1 MVEKVKF
8 ITLGCKVNQYETQA
22 LQEKFLKYGFKI
34 ADKDP
39 YLYVINTCAVT
50 SKAYI
55 KSKEAVLKV
64 RKENP
69 QAKIAVVGC
78 MVKDGWEELKKM
90 NVDFIL
96 PPQEKHLLPEK
107 ILGIKSEDG
116 GIWSLKIT
124 HFFNQR
130 AFVKIQDGCDNF
142 CSFCEIPYFRG
153 RSTSRPKED
162 ILEEIERLSSRH
174 SEIVLCGV
182 NLALYGK
189 ERGENLVSLI
199 KDILKIKTLKRLR
212 LSSLEPAY
220 ISDELL
226 ELFKNEKL
234 CPHLHLPFQ
243 SGDDQILKLMNKK
256 ESVSLYKEVV
266 KKARRINPLI
276 SITCDIMVGFPYEED
291 RHFSNTVKFLE
302 EIRPMRMHI
311 FSFSA
316 RPHTVFEN
324 VRLKENVQKKIKDRY
339 KVLKDLAEKFSYEY
353 KKKFLGKEL
362 YMVTEQR
369 KEDCVCGYTENYIK
383 VYVKENLPLGKIV
396 KVKIKEING
405 SRVYGRIS
413 KG

>member
-8 ITLGCKVNQYETQA
+8 VTLGCKVNQYETQA
-22 LQEKFLKYGFKI
+22 LKEKFLKYGFKI
-34 ADKDP
+34 VDKDP
-39 YLYVINTCAVT
+39 HLYVINTCAVT
-50 SKAYI
+50 SRAYI
-55 KSKEAVLKV
+55 KSKEAILKAQ
-64 RKENP
+64 KENS

-78 MVKDGWEELKKM
+78 MVKDGWEELKRM
-90 NVDFIL
+90 NVDFVL

-107 ILGIKSEDG
+107 ILGKESEDG

-162 ILEEIERLSSRH
+162 ILEEIERLSLRH
-174 SEIVLCGV
+174 PEIVLCGI

-189 ERGENLVSLI
+189 ERGENLISLI

-220 ISDELL
+220 ISNELL

-256 ESVSLYKEVV
+256 ESVSLYKEIV

-291 RHFSNTVKFLE
+291 GHFSNTVKFLE

-324 VRLKENVQKKIKDRY
+324 IKISKEMQMKTKKRYKILKE
-339 KVLKDLAEKFSYEY
+339 LAERFSYEY
-353 KKKFLGKEL
+353 KKKFLGKRL
-362 YMVTEQR
+362 HMVVEE
-369 KEDCVCGYTENYIK
+369 KKKDYVCGYTENYIR
-383 VYVKENLPLGKIV
+383 VYVKEDLPLGEIV
-396 KVKIKEING
+396 KVRIEKIEG
-405 SRVYGRIS
+405 SLVYGKVSR
-413 KG
+413 

>member
-22 LQEKFLKYGFKI
+22 LKEKFLKYGFKI
-34 ADKDP
+34 VDKDP
-39 YLYVINTCAVT
+39 HLYVINTCAVT

-55 KSKEAVLKV
+55 KSKGAILKAQ
-64 RKENP
+64 KENP

-78 MVKDGWEELKKM
+78 MVKDGWEDLKKM

-107 ILGIKSEDG
+107 ILGIKSENG
-116 GIWSLKIT
+116 EIWSLKIT
-124 HFFNQR
+124 HFFNKR

-153 RSTSRPKED
+153 RSTSRPKGD
-162 ILEEIERLSSRH
+162 ILEEIERLSLKH
-174 SEIVLCGV
+174 PEIVLCGI

-189 ERGENLVSLI
+189 EKGESLVSLI
-199 KDILKIKTLKRLR
+199 RDVLKIKTLKRLR

-220 ISDELL
+220 VSDELL

-243 SGDDQILKLMNKK
+243 SGDDEILRLMNKK
-256 ESVSLYKEVV
+256 ESVSLYKEIV
-266 KKARRINPLI
+266 KKARKINPLI

-316 RPHTVFEN
+316 RPHTIFEN
-324 VRLKENVQKKIKDRY
+324 IKLKKNWIIKMKERY
-339 KVLKDLAEKFSYEY
+339 GILRKLAEKFSYEY
-353 KKKFLGKEL
+353 KCSFLGKTL
-362 YMVTEQR
+362 FMVAEEE
-369 KEDCVCGYTENYIK
+369 KNGYVCGYAQNYIRVFVEK
-383 VYVKENLPLGKIV
+383 KIPLGEIV
-396 KVKIKEING
+396 KVRLKRIDRD
-405 SRVYGRIS
+405 RVICDAE
-413 KG
+413 K

>member
-22 LQEKFLKYGFKI
+22 LKEKFLKYGFKI

-39 YLYVINTCAVT
+39 HLYVINTCAVT

-55 KSKEAVLKV
+55 KSKGAILKAQ
-64 RKENP
+64 KENP

-90 NVDFIL
+90 NVDVIL
-96 PPQEKHLLPEK
+96 PPQEKSLLPEK
-107 ILGIKSEDG
+107 ILGKESENG

-162 ILEEIERLSSRH
+162 ILEEIKRLSLKH
-174 SEIVLCGV
+174 PEIVLCGI

-189 ERGENLVSLI
+189 ERDEDLVSLI

-243 SGDDQILKLMNKK
+243 SGDDQILRLMNKK
-256 ESVSLYKEVV
+256 ESVSLYKEIV

-291 RHFSNTVKFLE
+291 RNFSNTVEFLE

-316 RPHTVFEN
+316 RPHTVFESIKIN
-324 VRLKENVQKKIKDRY
+324 KEMQMKAKRRYKILKE
-339 KVLKDLAEKFSYEY
+339 LAEKFSYEY
-353 KKKFLGKEL
+353 KKKFLGEKL
-362 YMVTEQR
+362 HMVVEEKKR
-369 KEDCVCGYTENYIK
+369 DYICGYTENYIR
-383 VYVKENLPLGKIV
+383 VYVKENLPLGEIV
-396 KVKIKEING
+396 KVKIEKIEG
-405 SRVYGRIS
+405 SWVYGKVSR
-413 KG
+413 

>member
-22 LQEKFLKYGFKI
+22 LKEKFLKYGFKI

-39 YLYVINTCAVT
+39 HLYVINTCAVT

-55 KSKEAVLKV
+55 KSKGAILKAQ
-64 RKENP
+64 KENP

-90 NVDFIL
+90 NVDVIL
-96 PPQEKHLLPEK
+96 PPQEKSLLPEK
-107 ILGIKSEDG
+107 ILGKESENG

-162 ILEEIERLSSRH
+162 ILEEIKRLSLKH
-174 SEIVLCGV
+174 PEIVLCGI

-189 ERGENLVSLI
+189 ERDEDLVSLI

-243 SGDDQILKLMNKK
+243 SGDDQILRLMNKK
-256 ESVSLYKEVV
+256 ESVSLYKEIV

-291 RHFSNTVKFLE
+291 RNFSNTVEFLE

-316 RPHTVFEN
+316 RPHTVFESIKIN
-324 VRLKENVQKKIKDRY
+324 KEMQMKAKRRYKILKE
-339 KVLKDLAEKFSYEY
+339 LAEKFSYEY
-353 KKKFLGKEL
+353 KKKFLGKKLHIVVEEKKRD
-362 YMVTEQR
+362 YI
-369 KEDCVCGYTENYIK
+369 CGYTENYIR
-383 VYVKENLPLGKIV
+383 VYVKENLPLGEIV
-396 KVKIKEING
+396 KVKIEKIEG
-405 SRVYGRIS
+405 SWVYGKVSR
-413 KG
+413 

>member
-22 LQEKFLKYGFKI
+22 LKEKFLKYGFKI

-39 YLYVINTCAVT
+39 HLYVINTCAVT
-50 SKAYI
+50 SRAYI
-55 KSKEAVLKV
+55 KSKEAILKAQ
-64 RKENP
+64 KENS

-78 MVKDGWEELKKM
+78 MVKDGWEELKRM
-90 NVDFIL
+90 NVDFVL

-107 ILGIKSEDG
+107 ILGKESEDG

-162 ILEEIERLSSRH
+162 ILEEIERLSLRH
-174 SEIVLCGV
+174 PEIVLCGI

-199 KDILKIKTLKRLR
+199 KDVLKIKTLKRLR

-243 SGDDQILKLMNKK
+243 SGDDQILRLMNKK
-256 ESVSLYKEVV
+256 ESVSLYKEIVE
-266 KKARRINPLI
+266 KARRINPLI

-324 VRLKENVQKKIKDRY
+324 IKISKEMQMKTKKRYKILKE
-339 KVLKDLAEKFSYEY
+339 LAERFSYEY
-353 KKKFLGKEL
+353 KKKFLGKRL
-362 YMVTEQR
+362 HMVVEE
-369 KEDCVCGYTENYIK
+369 KKKDYVCGYTENYIR
-383 VYVKENLPLGKIV
+383 VYVKEDLPLGEIV
-396 KVKIKEING
+396 KVRIEKIEG
-405 SRVYGRIS
+405 SLVYGKVSR
-413 KG
+413 

>member
-22 LQEKFLKYGFKI
+22 LKEKFLKYGFKI

-39 YLYVINTCAVT
+39 HLYVINTCAVT

-55 KSKEAVLKV
+55 KSKEAILKAQ
-64 RKENP
+64 KENP

-90 NVDFIL
+90 DVDFIL
-96 PPQEKHLLPEK
+96 SPQEKHLLPEK
-107 ILGIKSEDG
+107 ILGKESEDG

-162 ILEEIERLSSRH
+162 VLEEIERLSLRH
-174 SEIVLCGV
+174 SEIVLCGI

-189 ERGENLVSLI
+189 ERGEDLVSLI
-199 KDILKIKTLKRLR
+199 KDILKIKTLQRLR

-243 SGDDQILKLMNKK
+243 SGDDQILRLMNKK
-256 ESVSLYKEVV
+256 ESVSLYKEIV
-266 KKARRINPLI
+266 KKARRINPLV

-324 VRLKENVQKKIKDRY
+324 IKISKEMQIKTKERYKILKE
-339 KVLKDLAEKFSYEY
+339 LTEKFSYEY
-353 KKKFLGKEL
+353 KKKFLGKRL
-362 YMVTEQR
+362 HMVVEE
-369 KEDCVCGYTENYIK
+369 KKKDYVCGYTENYIR
-383 VYVKENLPLGKIV
+383 VYVKENLPLGEIV
-396 KVKIKEING
+396 KVRIEKIEG
-405 SRVYGRIS
+405 PLVYGKVSR
-413 KG
+413 

>member
-22 LQEKFLKYGFKI
+22 LKEKFLKYGFKI
-34 ADKDP
+34 VDKDP
-39 YLYVINTCAVT
+39 HLYVINTCAVT

-55 KSKEAVLKV
+55 KSKGAILKAQ
-64 RKENP
+64 KETP

-78 MVKDGWEELKKM
+78 MVKDGWEELKRM

-96 PPQEKHLLPEK
+96 SPREKHLLPEK
-107 ILGIKSEDG
+107 ILGKESENG
-116 GIWSLKIT
+116 GIWSLKIA

-162 ILEEIERLSSRH
+162 ILEEIERLSLKH
-174 SEIVLCGV
+174 PEIVLCGI

-189 ERGENLVSLI
+189 ERGESLVSLI

-243 SGDDQILKLMNKK
+243 SGDDQILRLMNKK
-256 ESVSLYKEVV
+256 ESVSLYKEIV

-291 RHFSNTVKFLE
+291 RHFLNTVKFLE

-311 FSFSA
+311 FSFSV

-324 VRLKENVQKKIKDRY
+324 MKISKEMRMKTKKRY
-339 KVLKDLAEKFSYEY
+339 KVLKELAEKFSYEY
-353 KKKFLGKEL
+353 KKKFLGKKL
-362 YMVTEQR
+362 HMVVEE
-369 KEDCVCGYTENYIK
+369 KKKDYICGYTENYIR
-383 VYVKENLPLGKIV
+383 VYVKEDLPLGKII
-396 KVKIKEING
+396 KVEIERIEG
-405 SRVYGRIS
+405 PWVYGKVSR
-413 KG
+413 